1 VAVETESGQGAAELE
16 QQVQNE
22 GEGEGGQ
29 PNAGQPIEGETPP
42 EIEALAKEMG
52 WTPRDQ
58 FSGPSEAW
66 KDARQFIRDGRDIQR
81 ETSRELKNLRGQL
94 DTITRTTSTLID
106 QQVSER
112 VAMLQQRHAA
122 LVEEGDSAGALRVAE
137 EITRAKT
144 IPQTINARG
153 PSPEASD
160 FAQRNPWLGKPGNEY
175 ATSRAVEICNTLA
188 GQGYGHADQ
197 LRICEQR
204 MRQEMP
210 QLFGQGMNG
219 HQPQRQAAAVHQ
231 PNARGPSLRSG
242 PRGFADLPK
251 PAQDIALDLERN
263 NGVPK
268 ETYAKN
274 YFANEERKA

>member
-1 VAVETESGQGAAELE
+1 MLE
-16 QQVQNE
+16 QRQRAIKIAQN
-22 GEGEGGQ
+22 GVG
-29 PNAGQPIEGETPP
+29 A
-42 EIEALAKEMG
+42 
-52 WTPRDQ
+52 RDQ
-58 FSGPSEAW
+58 FGGPSEAW

-81 ETSRELKNLRGQL
+81 ETSRELKSLRGQL
-94 DTITRTTSTLID
+94 DTIARTTGTLIE

-112 VAMLQQRHAA
+112 VAALQRQHAE
-122 LVEEGDSAGALRVAE
+122 LVEEGDSAGALRVAQ
-137 EITRAKT
+137 EITRTQAM
-144 IPQTINARG
+144 PQQVNRG
-153 PSPEASD
+153 GTNPDAQD
-160 FAQRNPWLGKPGNEY
+160 FAQRNGAWFNKPGQEY
-175 ATSRAVEICNTLA
+175 ATARAVEICNTLA
-188 GQGYGHADQ
+188 GQGYGTADQ

-242 PRGFADLPK
+242 PKGFADLPK